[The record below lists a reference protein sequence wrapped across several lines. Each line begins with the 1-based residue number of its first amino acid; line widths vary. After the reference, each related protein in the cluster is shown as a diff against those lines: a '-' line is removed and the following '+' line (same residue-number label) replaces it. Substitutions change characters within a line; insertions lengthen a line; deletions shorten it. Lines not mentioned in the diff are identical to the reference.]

1 MRKSS
6 HFITMAAILLG
17 LAACSLE
24 EDNFRPEPGDEE
36 PGLITISGEISQV
49 YQTRANDSGFAD
61 KDGIG
66 VYIVDYSGGEAGTLK
81 RSGNRADNVKFTFD
95 ESAYKWTPAR
105 DIYWKDK
112 ETHIDVYGYYPYASI
127 ENVNEYAFEVQKDQS
142 TEAINGKFGGY
153 EASDF
158 LWGKA
163 ENAAPTDR
171 IVRLSFAH
179 KMAGVRV
186 SLVKG
191 TGFSDDEWTAASKE
205 ALILN
210 TKRNAT
216 IDLATGVVTAT
227 GEDGGTGIIPYRNG
241 EDFRAVVVPQE
252 VAAGTPVISVT
263 VAGVSYKFS
272 RSEAMTFTAS
282 KQHNF
287 TITVNK
293 KAQGDFEFKLSGESI
308 TAWENDTVSH
318 DATTREYVVINVET
332 PGTLDE
338 CIEAAGKDPTKLR
351 NLKLTGKINSRDMA
365 IMRFVMTRLSALN
378 MKEVEIAKGEGGQ
391 LTVEDGYS
399 GSEGGYAANEEGE
412 IPNYAFNGK
421 KTLTS
426 LVLPDKLMKIGGSR
440 GGGRGAFNGCENLSG
455 SLIIPEGVVEIEPAA
470 FGGCSG
476 LTGQLVLPSTLKILG
491 DADIC
496 YVPGYDGVFANCN
509 FVSEIRLPEG
519 LEELGAGTFYGCKNL
534 YGEIILPEGL
544 KAIGEGAFEGC
555 KNLTGSITIPQG
567 VTLIPNNCFNGTWLG
582 GTLTLHEGIISIGD
596 GAFANT
602 GLKGELILPENL
614 EAIST
619 SAFYNCD
626 FSGNL
631 VLPKGLFSIGDRA
644 FAYNWRLTGVLEIPE
659 NVISIGAGAFAK
671 CRSLEG
677 VIFPKGLESIRYQAE
692 YYEDGGAFQDCF
704 GINKMVCKGTIPP
717 YIQDGAFNGVAK
729 DNFTVEVPEEAVIL
743 YQNEPG
749 WSDFKR
755 ISAYRNLVIRPS
767 VATALNTRVSRDLVL
782 NADDEWIVESQPDW
796 VTLSQTEGKG
806 KAELKLEFQQM
817 PAGSNREG
825 KIVFKLKDKDYRTT
839 CYVTQYD
846 YGYAEDEIVTLQ
858 KATKG
863 GGINLVF
870 LGDGYNAKDIS
881 EGLLMRNIKE
891 AVGHYFSIEPYK
903 TYKDYFN
910 VYTGIAVSPESGI
923 GGVNTIIYNRFNTSA
938 KGGVA
943 LGGRNGESDYN
954 EIFKYSCKAPTVNES
969 NLNQTLIVIVP
980 NTTDYGGICYMYDGG
995 EAIAYC
1001 PMSDYGYPLDFRG
1014 VIQHEAGGHGF
1025 GKLGD
1030 EYIYHNAFIDACG
1043 CTCCGHVYEF
1053 NGAKAKGWYEN
1064 LSLSGKMN
1072 EVPWSHL
1079 IFDEKYSKIVDIYE
1093 GGFMHSRGVYRSE
1106 YNSCMNNDIP
1116 YYSTISR
1123 EAIVRRIMEY
1133 AGEEYSFEKFT
1144 ANDNIENL
1152 PETATAATKA
1162 SPFSFSVSGRAHQH
1176 EPVFM
1181 GKRPTLK

>member
-1 MRKSS
+1 MRKHTYYS
-6 HFITMAAILLG
+6 ILAALPL
-17 LAACSLE
+17 LAACSLSDPMIE
-24 EDNFRPEPGDEE
+24 TDGIDYASRP
-36 PGLITISGEISQV
+36 ISLGGEINQV
-49 YQTRANDSGFAD
+49 YQTRANDGGFAD
-61 KDGIG
+61 KDQIG
-66 VYIVDYSGGEAGTLK
+66 VYIVDYNGSEAGTL
-81 RSGNRADNVKFTFD
+81 RSSGNRADNVKHTFD
-95 ESAYKWTPAR
+95 EASYKWNAAR

-112 ETHIDVYGYYPYASI
+112 DTHVDIYGYYPYSSVD
-127 ENVNEYAFEVQKDQS
+127 EVNAFSFEVSKDQS
-142 TEAINGKFGGY
+142 TDAQNGKLGGY
-153 EASDF
+153 ESSDF
-158 LWGKA
+158 LWGKV
-163 ENAAPTDR
+163 ENVAPTDR
-171 IVRLSFAH
+171 VIKIAFTHRL
-179 KMAGVRV
+179 AGVRV
-186 SLVKG
+186 SLLEG
-191 TGFSDDEWTAASKE
+191 TGFAGGEWAAAEKQV
-205 ALILN
+205 LI
-210 TKRNAT
+210 TGTRREAT
-216 IDLATGVVTAT
+216 IDLATGIVTPE
-227 GEDGGTGIIPYRNG
+227 GEVSTTGIIPFAKDGDY
-241 EDFRAVVVPQE
+241 RAVVIPQDI
-252 VAAGTPVISVT
+252 AAGTDLISIT
-263 VAGVSYKFS
+263 VAGIAYKFS
-272 RSEAMTFTAS
+272 KAEALTFIAG

-293 KAQGDFEFKLSGESI
+293 RGEGDFEFTLSGESI
-308 TAWENDTVSH
+308 TAWENDNASH
-318 DATTREYVVINVET
+318 DATAKEYVIINVET

-338 CIEAAGKDPTKLR
+338 CIAAAGKDLTKLR

-378 MKEVEIAKGEGGQ
+378 MKEVEIAKGDGGQ

-399 GSEGGYAANEEGE
+399 GGEGGYVANEEGE
-412 IPNYAFNGK
+412 IPNFAFNGK

-426 LVLPDKLMKIGGSR
+426 LVLPDKLKKIGGER

-476 LTGQLVLPSTLKILG
+476 LTGQLSLPSTLKILG

-496 YVPGYDGVFANCN
+496 YTSYHDGVFANCN

-614 EAIST
+614 EAISA

-631 VLPKGLFSIGDRA
+631 VLPKGLFSIGDKA

-677 VIFPKGLESIRYQAE
+677 VIFPEGLESIRYQAE

-704 GINKMVCKGTIPP
+704 GINKIVCKGTIPP

-729 DNFTVEVPEEAVIL
+729 DNFTVEVPEEAVII

-749 WSDFKR
+749 WCDFKR

-767 VATALNTRVSRDLVL
+767 VATALNTKVSRDLVL
-782 NADDEWIVESQPDW
+782 NADEEWIVESQPDW

-806 KAELKLEFQQM
+806 KTELTLEFSQM
-817 PAGSNREG
+817 PAGADREG

-839 CYVTQYD
+839 CYLTQYD
-846 YGYAEDEIVTLQ
+846 YEYAEDEILTLQ
-858 KATKG
+858 SASKG
-863 GGINLVF
+863 AGINIVL
-870 LGDGYNAKDIS
+870 LGDGYNAKNIS
-881 EGLLMRNIKE
+881 DGDLLKDVKE
-891 AVGHYFSIEPYK
+891 AAGHFFSIEPYK

-910 VYTGIAVSPESGI
+910 VYTGIAVSPESGV
-923 GGVNTIIYNRFNTSA
+923 GSVNTIIYNRFNTSA
-938 KGGVA
+938 KGGVT
-943 LGGRNGESDYN
+943 LGGRNGESDYA
-954 EIFKYSCKAPTVNES
+954 EIFRYALNAPTVTAD
-969 NLNQTLIVIVP
+969 NLSQALIIMIP
-980 NTTDYGGICYMYDGG
+980 NTSDYGGICYMYADGS
-995 EAIAYC
+995 AIAYC

-1030 EYIYHNAFIDACG
+1030 EYIYHNAFIDACV
-1043 CTCCGHVYEF
+1043 CICCGHVYEF
-1053 NGAKAKGWYEN
+1053 NAAKGNGWYDN
-1064 LSLSGKMN
+1064 LSLSGKMS
-1072 EVPWSHL
+1072 EVPWKHL
-1079 IFDEKYSKIVDIYE
+1079 LFHEKYKHIVDIYE
-1093 GGFMHSRGVYRSE
+1093 GGYMHSRGVYRSE

-1116 YYSTISR
+1116 YYSTVSR
-1123 EAIVRRIMEY
+1123 ESIVRRIKAY
-1133 AGEEYSFEKFT
+1133 AGEEYSFEDFV

-1152 PETATAATKA
+1152 PETAVASATKGEAAARNYPRA
-1162 SPFSFSVSGRAHQH
+1162 SHQH
-1176 EPVFM
+1176 APVFM
-1181 GKRPTLK
+1181 GERPNIK